1 MESEVQ
7 LERKTITTVSLL
19 VDISL
24 RVILKFVLDKPRLFA
39 TIFLFHQVIL
49 DRNFE
54 LIMTLFVGH
63 TAYLPPVM
71 LQKVSQSVMAINAVL
86 RCHRDSRDHFKILND
101 KAKTSRQDKQDKH
114 KGHCVTVLLLSVVKF
129 IHYQSMSSGAV
140 ENQTTHKRVSGTYL
154 GL

>member
-49 DRNFE
+49 DRNFV
-54 LIMTLFVGH
+54 LIMTFFVGH

-71 LQKVSQSVMAINAVL
+71 LQKVSQSVIAINAIL
-86 RCHRDSRDHFKILND
+86 RCHRDSRDHFKMIGL
-101 KAKTSRQDKQDKH
+101 KHLAKTNEH
-114 KGHCVTVLLLSVVKF
+114 KGHCFTVLVNF

-140 ENQTTHKRVSGTYL
+140 KNRTKHKRVSGTYL

>member
-1 MESEVQ
+1 MASEVQ

-49 DRNFE
+49 DRNFAF
-54 LIMTLFVGH
+54 IMTFFVGH

-86 RCHRDSRDHFKILND
+86 RFHRDSRDHFKMIGL
-101 KAKTSRQDKQDKH
+101 KHLTKTNEH
-114 KGHCVTVLLLSVVKF
+114 KGHCFCVTVLVNF
-129 IHYQSMSSGAV
+129 IHYQSAIK
-140 ENQTTHKRVSGTYL
+140 NRTKHKRVSGTYL
-154 GL
+154 GLLPY